1 MTQEQLIQF
10 NFAKSQSGKDVIS
23 ARELHSKL
31 QIETRFA
38 DWFPRMCDY
47 GFKDK
52 EDYCQIVSSVVNQQ
66 NEVLLKNEK
75 NPKGGRPSTDYAIT
89 IDMAKQL
96 CMIQRTDIGKKCR
109 EYFIACEKQIQEQ
122 KALAIPSYQIADE
135 IERAQRW
142 IEEQQTARKAL
153 AQANSTIS
161 NQSEIIS
168 KQAKVIAEQKAKA
181 DYYDES
187 MQSTS
192 TFTATQMAKEFGMS
206 AVTLNREL
214 ERRGIM
220 FRQRGQL
227 LLSARYANKGYT
239 STNEYPYK
247 NKKGER
253 CTRIYTVW
261 TSKGREF
268 LINKFK
274 N

>member
-10 NFAKSQSGKDVIS
+10 KFAKSQSGKDVIS
-23 ARELHSKL
+23 ARELHEKL
-31 QIETRFA
+31 GVETRFN
-38 DWFPRMCDY
+38 DWFSRMCEY
-47 GFKDK
+47 GFVEKQDF
-52 EDYCQIVSSVVNQQ
+52 
-66 NEVLLKNEK
+66 VLVTQKRVTNNPK
-75 NPKGGRPSTDYAIT
+75 NPTTTITDYAIT

-109 EYFIACEKQIQEQ
+109 EYFIACEKRLQEQ
-122 KALAIPSYQIADE
+122 KALAVPSYQIADE

-153 AQANSTIS
+153 AEANSTIS

-168 KQAKVIAEQKAKA
+168 KQREVIAEQKAKA

-206 AVTLNREL
+206 AMALNREL

-227 LLSARYANKGYT
+227 LLSSKYANKGYT
-239 STNEYPYK
+239 ATNEHPYR